1 MKLSFLAAAFIAAAP
16 IAAQAAPTYVFTFA
30 NTYCQARTAG
40 VSGNRAWRHGEKEM
54 KRIFG
59 AEVKASRLSR
69 NELAKLAVH
78 RAHDICPQH
87 FNGRFTT
94 TAAPA
99 LNR

>member
-1 MKLSFLAAAFIAAAP
+1 MKLFTALAALAITAAP
-16 IAAQAAPTYVFTFA
+16 AAQAAPTYIFTFA

-69 NELAKLAVH
+69 SELAKLAVH
-78 RAHDICPQH
+78 EAHTICPQH

-99 LNR
+99 LSK